1 MLEEALRVFN
11 LKEVVSIK
19 ELDKR
24 YQELI
29 RKNYEENFFY
39 NKEMGSINI
48 RLYEW
53 SYLVILPFSMAKSR
67 EYNNISLDDL
77 KVLCLLKELNISK
90 DKAYQNYKYDLLL
103 GYKGSFLEWAFNEIL
118 KRNLIPISLIDKDDY
133 TFGGEKKLSKRL
145 NKLQDVN

>member
-77 KVLCLLKELNISK
+77 KVLCLLKELNISG
-90 DKAYQNYKYDLLL
+90 DKAYQYYKYDLLL

-118 KRNLIPISLIDKDDY
+118 KRNLIPISLINKDDY
-133 TFGGEKKLSKRL
+133 TFEEEKKLVKAL
-145 NKLQDVN
+145 NKLQNVN

>member
-29 RKNYEENFFY
+29 RKNDEDNFFY

-77 KVLCLLKELNISK
+77 KVLCLLKELNISE
-90 DKAYQNYKYDLLL
+90 DKAYQNYKYDLL
-103 GYKGSFLEWAFNEIL
+103 YRI
-118 KRNLIPISLIDKDDY
+118 
-133 TFGGEKKLSKRL
+133 
-145 NKLQDVN
+145 

>member
-29 RKNYEENFFY
+29 RKNDEDNFFY

-48 RLYEW
+48 RLY
-53 SYLVILPFSMAKSR
+53 
-67 EYNNISLDDL
+67 
-77 KVLCLLKELNISK
+77 
-90 DKAYQNYKYDLLL
+90 
-103 GYKGSFLEWAFNEIL
+103 
-118 KRNLIPISLIDKDDY
+118 
-133 TFGGEKKLSKRL
+133 
-145 NKLQDVN
+145 